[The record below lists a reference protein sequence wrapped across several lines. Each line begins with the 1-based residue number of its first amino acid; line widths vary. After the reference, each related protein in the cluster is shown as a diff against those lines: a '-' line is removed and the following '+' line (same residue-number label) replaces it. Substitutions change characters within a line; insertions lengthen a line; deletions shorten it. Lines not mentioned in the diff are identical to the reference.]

1 MDNLLRIADITVED
15 VSQIL
20 GTAKRMKA
28 KTLTQT
34 VEGKTIALLFEK
46 PSLRTRVSFEVA
58 MNRLDGNTINLTP
71 QEIGLN
77 GRVPLEDIA
86 RVLDRYVD
94 GIVLRTFEQETI
106 DVMAKHTK
114 APVINALSDIEHPC
128 QALADLLTIT
138 EYKKDL
144 SKITIAFIG
153 DGNNVSTSLALACS
167 LVGASFRIA
176 CPTDYQLTENIV
188 AQVNRNISLYGG
200 AFEQLTDPTLAVE
213 GADVIYTDVWVSMGQ
228 DEARDTRI
236 KAFQG
241 YQVTEKLIG
250 HAKKDAIFMH
260 DLPAHRGEEISEN
273 ILDHPQ
279 SVVFDQ
285 AENRLHAQQA
295 VLAMLLQAANKV

>member
-1 MDNLLRIADITVED
+1 MDNLLRIADITAED
-15 VSQIL
+15 VFQIL
-20 GTAKRMKA
+20 ETAKKMKA
-28 KTLTQT
+28 GTITQT

-77 GRVPLEDIA
+77 GREPLEDIA

-94 GIVLRTFEQETI
+94 GIVLRTFAQETI
-106 DVMAKHTK
+106 DVMAQHTK
-114 APVINALSDIEHPC
+114 TPVINALSDIEHPC

-138 EYKKDL
+138 EHKKDL
-144 SKITIAFIG
+144 STLTVAFIG

-167 LVGASFRIA
+167 LIGASFRIA
-176 CPTDYQLTENIV
+176 CPTDYKLPENIV
-188 AQVNRNISLYGG
+188 AKVNTNISTYGG
-200 AFEQLTDPTLAVE
+200 SFEQLIDPNSAVE

-228 DEARDTRI
+228 DETRDARM

-241 YQVTEKLIG
+241 YQVTDNLISQ
-250 HAKKDAIFMH
+250 AKKDAIFMH
-260 DLPAHRGEEISEN
+260 DLPAHRGEEIGEN

-295 VLAMLLQAANKV
+295 ILAMLLQAANKD

>member
-1 MDNLLRIADITVED
+1 MDNLLRIADITAED
-15 VSQIL
+15 VFQIL
-20 GTAKRMKA
+20 ETAKKMK
-28 KTLTQT
+28 TGTITQT

-77 GRVPLEDIA
+77 GREPLEDIA

-94 GIVLRTFEQETI
+94 GIVLRTFAQETI
-106 DVMAKHTK
+106 DVMAQHTK
-114 APVINALSDIEHPC
+114 TPVINALSDIEHPC

-144 SKITIAFIG
+144 STLTVAFIG

-167 LVGASFRIA
+167 LIGASFRIA
-176 CPTDYQLTENIV
+176 CPTDYKLPENIV
-188 AQVNRNISLYGG
+188 AKVNTNISTYGG
-200 AFEQLTDPTLAVE
+200 SFEQLIDPNSAVE

-228 DEARDTRI
+228 DEARDARM

-241 YQVTEKLIG
+241 YQVTDKLISQ
-250 HAKKDAIFMH
+250 AKKDAIFMH
-260 DLPAHRGEEISEN
+260 DLPAHRGEEIGEN

-295 VLAMLLQAANKV
+295 ILAMLLQAANKD

>member
-1 MDNLLRIADITVED
+1 MDNLLRIADITAED
-15 VSQIL
+15 IFQIL
-20 GTAKRMKA
+20 ETAKKMKA
-28 KTLTQT
+28 GTITQT
-34 VEGKTIALLFEK
+34 VGGKTIALLFEK

-77 GRVPLEDIA
+77 GREPLEDIA

-94 GIVLRTFEQETI
+94 GIVLRTFAQETI
-106 DVMAKHTK
+106 DVMAQHTK
-114 APVINALSDIEHPC
+114 TPVINALSDIEHPC

-144 SKITIAFIG
+144 STLKVAFIG

-167 LVGASFRIA
+167 LIGASFRIA
-176 CPTDYQLTENIV
+176 CPTDYKLPENIV
-188 AQVNRNISLYGG
+188 AKVNTNISTYGG
-200 AFEQLTDPTLAVE
+200 SFEQLIDPNSAVE

-228 DEARDTRI
+228 DETRDARM

-241 YQVTEKLIG
+241 YQVTDNLISQ
-250 HAKKDAIFMH
+250 AKKDAIFMH
-260 DLPAHRGEEISEN
+260 DLPAHRGEEIGEN

-295 VLAMLLQAANKV
+295 ILAMLLQAANKD